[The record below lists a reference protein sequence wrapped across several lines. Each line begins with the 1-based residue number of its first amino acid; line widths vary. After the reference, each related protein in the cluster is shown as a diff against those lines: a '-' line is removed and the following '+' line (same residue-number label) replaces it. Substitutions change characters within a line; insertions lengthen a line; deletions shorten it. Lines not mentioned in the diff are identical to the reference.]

1 MPCAAF
7 ARMGAVVVE
16 DCEHL
21 LETAAFFAKAPAP
34 KSTGVAIMSVSG
46 GTGVHAADV
55 AEACGISLPTPTAAT
70 QKGMSEFVPDY
81 GSLANPVDVTAG
93 NQSSLRLAGC
103 ADVLL
108 ADPDFG
114 AVVVPQ
120 LFSLANFPA
129 ESTLYERMS
138 AASQKNGKPSI
149 VSWVTGWQHS
159 PGAMKIASDP
169 YVSVFRSSRSCFNA
183 LAAWHKLDA
192 RRRNPLP
199 AATRLAAGS
208 AKAEGSTLL
217 GAVAERTLTER
228 EAKRVMAAYG
238 IPVVGEHL
246 ASSADDAASNATKLG
261 YPVAMK
267 VESPD
272 LPHKTEAGVIRLNL
286 KNEADVRAAYDAVMA
301 NANRVSPTPRI
312 NGVLVQPMIPPGV
325 EIMVGA
331 RVDSLFGPIVIVG
344 LGGILVE
351 LMKDTV
357 VALAPVSKPEA
368 LAMLN
373 KLRGQVAL
381 NGLRGM
387 PPVDRDKLADI
398 ICRLSEL
405 VADHRDTIEEIDVNP
420 LICAGERI
428 VAVDALIVKKS

>member
-1 MPCAAF
+1 
-7 ARMGAVVVE
+7 
-16 DCEHL
+16 
-21 LETAAFFAKAPAP
+21 
-34 KSTGVAIMSVSG
+34 MSVSG

-55 AEACGISLPTPTAAT
+55 AEACGISLPTPDAAT
-70 QKGMSEFVPDY
+70 KKAMSEFVPDY

-93 NQSSLRLAGC
+93 NQASLRLAGC

-108 ADPDFG
+108 AHPDFG
-114 AVVVPQ
+114 AVVIPQ
-120 LFSLANFPA
+120 LFSSANLPL
-129 ESTLYERMS
+129 ETELYDRLS
-138 AASQKNGKPSI
+138 AASLKNGKPAI
-149 VSWVTGWQHS
+149 VSWVTGWHHS
-159 PGAMKIASDP
+159 PGALKIASDAG
-169 YVSVFRSSRSCFNA
+169 VSIFRSTRSCFNA
-183 LAAWHKLDA
+183 LSAWYRLDA

-199 AATRLAAGS
+199 PATWLAAAS
-208 AKAEGSTLL
+208 AKADGAKLL
-217 GAVAERTLTER
+217 AAVADRTLTER

-246 ASSADDAASNATKLG
+246 ASSADDAAANATKLG

-286 KNEADVRAAYDAVMA
+286 KNEADVRAAYDAVMI
-301 NANRVSPTPRI
+301 NANKVSIPTSKGDSPLANPPHQGSPSATSFTKPRI

-331 RVDSLFGPIVIVG
+331 RVDAMFGPLVIVG

-368 LAMLN
+368 LAMLA

-387 PPVDRDKLADI
+387 APVDRDKLADI

-405 VADHRDTIEEIDVNP
+405 VADHRDAIEEIDVNP
-420 LICAGERI
+420 LICAADRI
-428 VAVDALIVKKS
+428 VAVDALIVKKA